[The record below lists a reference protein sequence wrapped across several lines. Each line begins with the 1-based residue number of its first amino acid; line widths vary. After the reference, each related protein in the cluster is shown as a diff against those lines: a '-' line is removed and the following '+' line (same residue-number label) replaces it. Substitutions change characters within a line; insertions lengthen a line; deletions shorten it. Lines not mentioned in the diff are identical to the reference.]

1 MHINR
6 NRLLE
11 TIATSA
17 SIGRGENGGIQR
29 LALTAEDQQMRNQL
43 KMWMEEEQLNVRI
56 DDFGNMYGRRKGR
69 DNHPAILIG
78 SHLDTQP
85 HGGKY
90 DGIIGVLGALEVI
103 RTLNE
108 HGVVTNTPIEIVNF
122 TNEEGARFAPPLLGS
137 SGLTA
142 NSNKERIYQIR
153 DRNGTTFHDALAE
166 IGYIGDEKNRIK
178 SAELKYFI
186 ELHIEQGPR
195 LDQQNKSIGI
205 VRGIEGISWLKVTVE
220 GEMNHAGPT
229 PMEARKDALVAS
241 SKMVL
246 AVNELAKNV
255 SGLKVTVGEL
265 NVMPNVPNVIPGMV
279 TFIIDVRHESD
290 GHRLAAEEN
299 MREKLSAIAALME
312 IGVTIET
319 LWEEPTIQFHSRII
333 EEITTSTKNR
343 KLSTM
348 EMYSGPSHDAKNMAK
363 LCKAGMIF
371 VPSVNGV
378 SHNEA
383 EFTHNEDIVNG
394 VNTLLDVTCALSNA
408 KT

>member
-1 MHINR
+1 MIGEKESTKASLFWKENIMHINR

-166 IGYIGDEKNRIK
+166 IGYIGDEK
-178 SAELKYFI
+178 I
-186 ELHIEQGPR
+186 E
-195 LDQQNKSIGI
+195 
-205 VRGIEGISWLKVTVE
+205 
-220 GEMNHAGPT
+220 
-229 PMEARKDALVAS
+229 
-241 SKMVL
+241 
-246 AVNELAKNV
+246 
-255 SGLKVTVGEL
+255 
-265 NVMPNVPNVIPGMV
+265 
-279 TFIIDVRHESD
+279 
-290 GHRLAAEEN
+290 
-299 MREKLSAIAALME
+299 
-312 IGVTIET
+312 
-319 LWEEPTIQFHSRII
+319 
-333 EEITTSTKNR
+333 
-343 KLSTM
+343 
-348 EMYSGPSHDAKNMAK
+348 
-363 LCKAGMIF
+363 
-371 VPSVNGV
+371 
-378 SHNEA
+378 
-383 EFTHNEDIVNG
+383 
-394 VNTLLDVTCALSNA
+394 
-408 KT
+408 